1 MHRRG
6 TVRASPNQHP
16 VDPAVTFVTLPAVS
30 RRARLNSNSLCELA
44 NQVFIPTLLWVV
56 FAMDTLSLKEKAAL
70 CLRIA
75 RGLSWNNPSRMQLAD
90 LADRLDRQAREIELQ
105 NNRAQDGGIVTA
117 DTGTIRS

>member
-1 MHRRG
+1 
-6 TVRASPNQHP
+6 
-16 VDPAVTFVTLPAVS
+16 
-30 RRARLNSNSLCELA
+30 
-44 NQVFIPTLLWVV
+44 
-56 FAMDTLSLKEKAAL
+56 MDTLSLKEKAAL

>member
-44 NQVFIPTLLWVV
+44 NQVFIPTLL
-56 FAMDTLSLKEKAAL
+56 
-70 CLRIA
+70 
-75 RGLSWNNPSRMQLAD
+75 
-90 LADRLDRQAREIELQ
+90 
-105 NNRAQDGGIVTA
+105 
-117 DTGTIRS
+117 